1 MDKFS
6 ISKNKKMQQIADEVE
21 KVIVGKREVVTMLLI
36 ALLSGGHVLVEDVP
50 GVGKTTL
57 ATALGKATGLVSRR
71 AQFTPDV
78 MASDI
83 TGFTMFNKEANR
95 FEYRQGLVM
104 TNILLADEINRAAPK
119 TQSALLEAMEE
130 RHVTVDGITH
140 DLPKPFIVIATQ
152 NQVGS
157 AGTQLLPSS
166 QLDRFLIRTSMG
178 YPDMQSQIEI
188 MKDRHHENPLD
199 RVVPL
204 TDKETLNKLISEAQN
219 THVAD
224 PVYEYASRLVEET
237 RHNQYIQ
244 IGISPRGALALC
256 RAAKSHAFLDGR
268 DYVVPEDVAAVF
280 TDVCAHR
287 LVLEAKARLHELSSE
302 EILSVILKETA
313 KPTVTEFSLK

>member
-1 MDKFS
+1 M
-6 ISKNKKMQQIADEVE
+6 NELAVQIQNEIK
-21 KVIVGKREVVTMLLI
+21 KVIIGKDDVIKKVLMAIL
-36 ALLSGGHVLVEDVP
+36 AQGHILMEDVP
-50 GVGKTTL
+50 GVGKTTM
-57 ATALGKATGLVSRR
+57 AMAFSKVLGLDSKRV
-71 AQFTPDV
+71 QFTSDTMP
-78 MASDI
+78 SDI
-83 TGFTMFNKEANR
+83 IGFSVYDKQSGKL
-95 FEYRQGLVM
+95 EYKPGTVM
-104 TNILLADEINRAAPK
+104 TNLLLADEINRTSSK

-224 PVYEYASRLVEET
+224 SVYEYASRLVEET

-302 EILSVILKETA
+302 EILGVILKETA

>member
-1 MDKFS
+1 M
-6 ISKNKKMQQIADEVE
+6 NELAVQIQNEIK
-21 KVIVGKREVVTMLLI
+21 KVIIGKDDVINKVLMAIL
-36 ALLSGGHVLVEDVP
+36 AQGHILMEDVP
-50 GVGKTTL
+50 GVGKTTM
-57 ATALGKATGLVSRR
+57 AMAFSKVLGFDSKRV
-71 AQFTPDV
+71 QFTSDTMP
-78 MASDI
+78 SDI
-83 TGFTMFNKEANR
+83 IGFSVYDKQSGKL
-95 FEYRQGLVM
+95 EYKPGTVM
-104 TNILLADEINRAAPK
+104 TNLLLADEINRTSSK